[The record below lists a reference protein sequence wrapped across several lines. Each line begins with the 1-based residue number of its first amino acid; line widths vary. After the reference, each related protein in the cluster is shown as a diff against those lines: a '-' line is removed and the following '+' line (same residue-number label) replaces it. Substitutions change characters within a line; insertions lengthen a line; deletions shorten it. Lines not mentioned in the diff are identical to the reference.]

1 MAYLVINDRIVP
13 LKDLEHPIGRD
24 RTNSVR
30 LVSEW
35 VSRFH
40 AVLIQADNGYLIV
53 DRGSQNGTY
62 VDGKRVKSQ
71 LLVGNEE
78 IRIGDTVISFR
89 MGVPDRSIGDRH
101 NIEAKIAGRV

>member
-1 MAYLVINDRIVP
+1 MAHLIINDQVFP
-13 LKDLEHPIGRD
+13 LIELEHSIGRD

-30 LVSEW
+30 LVSKW

-40 AVLIQADNGYLIV
+40 AALIQADNGYLIV
-53 DRGSQNGTY
+53 DRGSQNGTF

-78 IRIGDTVISFR
+78 IRIGDTVHSFR
-89 MGVPDRSIGDRH
+89 IGVPDRSIGDRH
-101 NIEAKIAGRV
+101 NIEAKIVGRV

>member
-1 MAYLVINDRIVP
+1 MAHLIINDQVFP
-13 LKDLEHPIGRD
+13 LIELEHSIGRD

-30 LVSEW
+30 LVSKW

-40 AVLIQADNGYLIV
+40 AALIQADNGYLIV
-53 DRGSQNGTY
+53 DRGSQNGTF

-78 IRIGDTVISFR
+78 IRIGDTVLSFR

-101 NIEAKIAGRV
+101 EDAVKT

>member
-1 MAYLVINDRIVP
+1 MAHLIINDQVFP
-13 LKDLEHPIGRD
+13 LIELEHSIGRD

-62 VDGKRVKSQ
+62 VDGKRIKSQ
-71 LLVGNEE
+71 LLHSNKE
-78 IRIGDTVISFR
+78 IRIGDTVMSFC
-89 MGVPDRSIGDRH
+89 MGVPDRAIGDRH
-101 NIEAKIAGRV
+101 EDAVKI

>member
-1 MAYLVINDRIVP
+1 MAHLIINDQVFP
-13 LKDLEHPIGRD
+13 LIELEHSIGRD

-30 LVSEW
+30 LVSKW

-40 AVLIQADNGYLIV
+40 AALIQADNGYLIV
-53 DRGSQNGTY
+53 DRGSQNGTF

-78 IRIGDTVISFR
+78 IRIGDTVLSFR
-89 MGVPDRSIGDRH
+89 IGVPDRSIGDRH
-101 NIEAKIAGRV
+101 DIKAKIVGRV

>member
-40 AVLIQADNGYLIV
+40 AVLIQADNGFLIV
-53 DRGSQNGTY
+53 DRGSQ
-62 VDGKRVKSQ
+62 
-71 LLVGNEE
+71 LW
-78 IRIGDTVISFR
+78 
-89 MGVPDRSIGDRH
+89 
-101 NIEAKIAGRV
+101 

>member
-1 MAYLVINDRIVP
+1 MAHLIINGQVFP
-13 LKDLEHPIGRD
+13 LRELEHPIGRH
-24 RTNSVR
+24 RANSIRISSKSVR
-30 LVSEW
+30 
-35 VSRFH
+35 RHH
-40 AVLIQADNGYLIV
+40 AALIQAPNGFLLV

-62 VDGKRVKSQ
+62 VDGKRIKSQ
-71 LLVGNEE
+71 LLHSNEE

>member
-1 MAYLVINDRIVP
+1 MAHLIINGRIVP
-13 LKDLEHPIGRD
+13 LKDLEHSIGRD

-40 AVLIQADNGYLIV
+40 AALIQADNGYLIV

-62 VDGKRVKSQ
+62 VDGKRIKSQ
-71 LLVGNEE
+71 LLHSNKE
-78 IRIGDTVISFR
+78 IRIGDTIISFR
-89 MGVPDRSIGDRH
+89 MGVPDRAIGDRH
-101 NIEAKIAGRV
+101 DLAVKT